1 MKIKNI
7 INSFAAIAV
16 AVGSVSCTGAYLDIN
31 RDPYGVT
38 DDEMGRDGYNVKAA
52 LVGMMSGV
60 ISTDVNTAQFTDVLL
75 GSALSGYLAPAKD
88 GWNNVTI
95 ANYNA
100 TEDWFNVFMAS
111 DRIIPVIYTNYKQL
125 KNSTDDPNI
134 LAVGDIV
141 KVAAM
146 HRVTDTYGPIPYSQI
161 GSNGEISVPYDSQKD
176 VYRTMLT
183 ELSDA
188 INTLKD
194 GLSIGSFSASADVIY
209 SGDITKWIKFA
220 NSLKL
225 RLAMRICYADPEL
238 SKQMADEAINDEVGL
253 MTSNSDNALFSY
265 WGTDGNTLRASIRY
279 NIANHE
285 DKTVCSTEAGDSHA
299 AAEIVCYMNSYEDP
313 RRPYYFTKT
322 EFDNAQFGEYVGLRH
337 GIQVPSHVSVGHQ
350 YSGVVFANG
359 ASTPVCWMNA
369 AEVQFLLAEAAAF
382 KEKGTIAYNVSGT
395 AQSYY
400 EQGVRLSFEQYGAEG
415 VDTYLQSENTVG
427 NYIDPVGTYNYSSA
441 ISSITPKWNAS
452 ADFEEMQERIIT
464 QKWIANWLLGCEAWA
479 DWRRTGYPRL
489 MPAEYYNSTWGITQT
504 NVKAGARRMPY
515 PRAERTSNAANYE
528 AGVALLSSWSGSG
541 SVDDMATRL
550 WFDQKTNN
558 PSYE

>member
-1 MKIKNI
+1 
-7 INSFAAIAV
+7 
-16 AVGSVSCTGAYLDIN
+16 
-31 RDPYGVT
+31 
-38 DDEMGRDGYNVKAA
+38 MGRDGYNVKAA

-100 TEDWFNVFMAS
+100 GEDWYRVFMAS
-111 DRIIPVIYTNYKQL
+111 DRIIPVIYANYRTLQ
-125 KNSTDDPNI
+125 NVTDDPVI
-134 LAVGDIV
+134 LAVGEII

-146 HRVTDTYGPIPYSQI
+146 HRVTDTYGPIPYSKI
-161 GSNGEISVPYDSQKD
+161 GQNGEINVPYDSQED
-176 VYRTMLT
+176 VYKKMFEELNAAIETLASNRT
-183 ELSDA
+183 
-188 INTLKD
+188 NN
-194 GLSIGSFSASADVIY
+194 FSASADVIY
-209 SGDITKWIKFA
+209 GGNVEKWIKFA

-265 WGTDGNTLRASIRY
+265 WGTDGNTLRVSIRY
-279 NIANHE
+279 NIATHD

-322 EFDNAQFGEYVGLRH
+322 EFDNTQFGEYVGLRH
-337 GIQVPSHVSVGHQ
+337 GIQVPSHVAVGHQ

-382 KEKGTIAYNVSGT
+382 KEKGTIAYNVPGT

-427 NYIDPVGTYNYSSA
+427 NYIDPVGKYNYSSA

-489 MPAEYYNSTWGITQT
+489 MPAEYYTSDHGITQA

-515 PRAERTSNAANYE
+515 PQAERNSNAANYE
-528 AGVALLSSWSGSG
+528 KGVALLSSWEGSG
-541 SVDDMATRL
+541 SKDDMATRL

>member
-1 MKIKNI
+1 MKMNI
-7 INSFAAIAV
+7 ICKGMTALAIAV
-16 AVGSVSCTGAYLDIN
+16 SASACTAGYIDIN
-31 RDPYGVT
+31 RNPYGVT
-38 DDEMGRDGYNVKAA
+38 DGEMQRDGYAVKAA
-52 LVGMMSGV
+52 LTGMMNGV
-60 ISTDVNTAQFTDVLL
+60 ISPDLNTAQFTEVLL
-75 GSALSGYLAPAKD
+75 GCALSGYLAQAKD

-100 TEDWFNVFMAS
+100 EDDWTNVFMAS
-111 DRIIPVIYTNYKQL
+111 DRIIPVIYANYRTLQ
-125 KNSTDDPNI
+125 NVTDDPVI
-134 LAVGDIV
+134 LAVGEII

-146 HRVTDTYGPIPYSQI
+146 HRVTDTYGPIPYSKI
-161 GSNGEISVPYDSQKD
+161 GQNGEINVPYDSQED
-176 VYRTMLT
+176 VYKKMFEELNAAIETLASNRT
-183 ELSDA
+183 
-188 INTLKD
+188 NN
-194 GLSIGSFSASADVIY
+194 FSASADVIY
-209 SGDITKWIKFA
+209 GGNVEKWIKFA

-265 WGTDGNTLRASIRY
+265 WGTPGNTLRVSIRY

-285 DKTVCSTEAGDSHA
+285 DQTVCTTESGDSHA

-322 EFDNAQFGEYVGLRH
+322 EFDNARFGEYVGLRH

-369 AEVQFLLAEAAAF
+369 AEVQFLLAEAVAF

-427 NYIDPVGTYNYSSA
+427 NYIDPVGKYNYSSA

-489 MPAEYYNSTWGITQT
+489 MPAEYYTSTWGITQT

-515 PRAERTSNAANYE
+515 PGAERTSNAANYE

-541 SVDDMATRL
+541 SADDMATRL

>member
-1 MKIKNI
+1 M
-7 INSFAAIAV
+7 V
-16 AVGSVSCTGAYLDIN
+16 
-31 RDPYGVT
+31 RDV
-38 DDEMGRDGYNVKAA
+38 YNVKAA
-52 LVGMMSGV
+52 LVVMMSGV

-75 GSALSGYLAPAKD
+75 GCALSGYLAPAKNWD
-88 GWNNVTI
+88 ATI

-100 TEDWFNVFMAS
+100 EDHWTNVFMAS
-111 DRIIPVIYTNYKQL
+111 DKIIPVIYANYRQL
-125 KNSTDDPNI
+125 QNATDDHGI
-134 LAVGDIV
+134 LAVGEIV

-146 HRVTDTYGPIPYSQI
+146 HRVTDTYGPIPYTMI
-161 GSNGEISVPYDSQKD
+161 GNNGEISVPYDSQEK
-176 VYRTMLT
+176 VYEVMLE
-183 ELSDA
+183 ELANAVVAIEENGIDA
-188 INTLKD
+188 
-194 GLSIGSFSASADVIY
+194 SASTSDVIY
-209 SGDITKWIKFA
+209 AGNATKWIKFA
-220 NSLKL
+220 NSLRL
-225 RLAMRICYADPEL
+225 RLAMRICYADEEL
-238 SKQMADEAINDEVGL
+238 SVKTVNDVMADETGPI
-253 MTSNSDNALFSY
+253 MSNEDNALFSY

-279 NIANHE
+279 NIANH
-285 DKTVCSTEAGDSHA
+285 DDNTVCSTESGDSHA

-322 EFDNAQFGEYVGLRH
+322 EFDNTRFGEYVGLRH

-382 KEKGTIAYNVSGT
+382 KEKGTIAYNVPGT

-415 VDTYLQSENTVG
+415 ADEYLQSENTVG

-489 MPAEYYNSTWGITQT
+489 MPAEYYTSLWGITQT

-515 PRAERTSNAANYE
+515 PRVERTSNAANYE
-528 AGVALLSSWSGSG
+528 AGVALLSSWAGSG
-541 SVDDMATRL
+541 SEDNMATRL

>member
-60 ISTDVNTAQFTDVLL
+60 ISTHGNTAQFTDVLL
-75 GSALSGYLAPAKD
+75 GCALSGYLAPAKD

-161 GSNGEISVPYDSQKD
+161 GNNGEISVPYDSQED
-176 VYRTMLT
+176 VYKSMLS
-183 ELSDA
+183 ELSNA
-188 INTLKD
+188 ITTLKE

-253 MTSNSDNALFSY
+253 MTSNSDNTLFSY
-265 WGTDGNTLRASIRY
+265 WGTDGNTLRFSIRY

-285 DKTVCSTEAGDSHA
+285 DQTVCTTESGDSHA

-337 GIQVPSHVSVGHQ
+337 GIQVPSHVAVGHQ

-400 EQGVRLSFEQYGAEG
+400 EQGVREWMHISSRRI
-415 VDTYLQSENTVG
+415 QSA
-427 NYIDPVGTYNYSSA
+427 A
-441 ISSITPKWNAS
+441 IST
-452 ADFEEMQERIIT
+452 
-464 QKWIANWLLGCEAWA
+464 L
-479 DWRRTGYPRL
+479 
-489 MPAEYYNSTWGITQT
+489 
-504 NVKAGARRMPY
+504 
-515 PRAERTSNAANYE
+515 
-528 AGVALLSSWSGSG
+528 
-541 SVDDMATRL
+541 
-550 WFDQKTNN
+550 
-558 PSYE
+558 

>member
-1 MKIKNI
+1 
-7 INSFAAIAV
+7 
-16 AVGSVSCTGAYLDIN
+16 
-31 RDPYGVT
+31 
-38 DDEMGRDGYNVKAA
+38 
-52 LVGMMSGV
+52 
-60 ISTDVNTAQFTDVLL
+60 
-75 GSALSGYLAPAKD
+75 
-88 GWNNVTI
+88 
-95 ANYNA
+95 
-100 TEDWFNVFMAS
+100 
-111 DRIIPVIYTNYKQL
+111 
-125 KNSTDDPNI
+125 
-134 LAVGDIV
+134 
-141 KVAAM
+141 
-146 HRVTDTYGPIPYSQI
+146 
-161 GSNGEISVPYDSQKD
+161 
-176 VYRTMLT
+176 
-183 ELSDA
+183 
-188 INTLKD
+188 
-194 GLSIGSFSASADVIY
+194 
-209 SGDITKWIKFA
+209 
-220 NSLKL
+220 
-225 RLAMRICYADPEL
+225 MRICYADPEL

-279 NIANHE
+279 NIANHD

-322 EFDNAQFGEYVGLRH
+322 EFDNEKFGEYVGLRH
-337 GIQVPSHVSVGHQ
+337 GIQVPSHVAVGHQ

-382 KEKGTIAYNVSGT
+382 KEKGTIAYNVPGT

-415 VDTYLQSENTVG
+415 VDAYLQSENTVG
-427 NYIDPVGTYNYSSA
+427 NYIDPVGKYNYSSA

>member
-1 MKIKNI
+1 MLTLISI
-7 INSFAAIAV
+7 VIRT
-16 AVGSVSCTGAYLDIN
+16 GSLTTRWAGTA
-31 RDPYGVT
+31 T
-38 DDEMGRDGYNVKAA
+38 
-52 LVGMMSGV
+52 
-60 ISTDVNTAQFTDVLL
+60 NTAQFTDVLL
-75 GSALSGYLAPAKD
+75 GCALSGYLAPAKD
-88 GWNNVTI
+88 GWNDKTI

-100 TEDWFNVFMAS
+100 GEDWYRVFMAS
-111 DRIIPVIYTNYKQL
+111 DRIIPVIYANYRTLQ
-125 KNSTDDPNI
+125 NVTDDPVI
-134 LAVGDIV
+134 LAVGEII

-146 HRVTDTYGPIPYSQI
+146 HRVTDTYGPIPYSKI
-161 GSNGEISVPYDSQKD
+161 GQNGEISVPYDSQED
-176 VYRTMLT
+176 VYKKMFEELNAAIETLASNRT
-183 ELSDA
+183 
-188 INTLKD
+188 NN
-194 GLSIGSFSASADVIY
+194 FSASADVIY
-209 SGDITKWIKFA
+209 GGNVEKWIKFA

-253 MTSNSDNALFSY
+253 MTSNSDNTLFSY
-265 WGTDGNTLRASIRY
+265 WGTNGNTLRFSIRY

-285 DKTVCSTEAGDSHA
+285 DQTVCTTEAGDSHA

-322 EFDNAQFGEYVGLRH
+322 EFDNTQ
-337 GIQVPSHVSVGHQ
+337 GHQ

-369 AEVQFLLAEAAAF
+369 AEVQFLLAEAVAF